1 MYTIDDFVMGSTIE
15 CTTHGTVNGKMQ
27 HVGTVVGIS
36 FGDANPAHAGS
47 AVYHTRIY
55 PSLPEAVRESIEDN
69 HNSYSYIVLKSEDGT
84 LIWLGIPW
92 IATFE
97 NSTTLVRTFA
107 VLGSDELSSARI
119 IQDLKLMGYKAVEVP

>member
-15 CTTHGTVNGKMQ
+15 CTTYGTVNGKMQ
-27 HVGTVVGIS
+27 HSGTVVGIS

-47 AVYHTRIY
+47 AIYHTRIY
-55 PSLPEAVRESIEDN
+55 PSLPEDVRESIEDN
-69 HNSYSYIVLKSEDGT
+69 HNSYSYIVLKSESNT

-97 NSTTLVRTFA
+97 NASTLVRTFA
-107 VLGSDELSSARI
+107 ILGSDEVLPSKI
-119 IQDLKLMGYKAVEVP
+119 IQDLKLMGYKAIEVL